1 MFIKLCD
8 NLQEKFY
15 TDFISFPIIP
25 LGGDWDWALDN
36 VPALSG
42 KLASAS
48 QTNPRSVHKWR
59 AGESR
64 SRPLTAAAFTQSGRS
79 AGEDSPAIYAGSN
92 PL

>member
-1 MFIKLCD
+1 MFIKFFD

-15 TDFISFPIIP
+15 TDFTSFPIIP
-25 LGGDWDWALDN
+25 LGGNWDWALDN
-36 VPALSG
+36 LPALSG

-64 SRPLTAAAFTQSGRS
+64 SRRLPPNRAGPPAKIPLRS
-79 AGEDSPAIYAGSN
+79 MPAPTRY
-92 PL
+92 